1 MMQDSVMKMSFHTLV
16 KAWVLISVL
25 AVAAGWVLSAQG
37 ELNQVGYVLFGV
49 VGVAGLWFGRK
60 ALGMT
65 GPQTPFKWR
74 KCPPPTKR

>member
-37 ELNQVGYVLFGV
+37 ELNQVGYEL
-49 VGVAGLWFGRK
+49 
-60 ALGMT
+60 
-65 GPQTPFKWR
+65 
-74 KCPPPTKR
+74 